1 MIYCPLFDI
10 VVVVVVA
17 DLGVANTAAV
27 VVVHVVIAF
36 VVY

>member
-10 VVVVVVA
+10 VVVA
-17 DLGVANTAAV
+17 DLGVANTV
-27 VVVHVVIAF
+27 VVVRVVIAF

>member
-10 VVVVVVA
+10 VVALVVA
-17 DLGVANTAAV
+17 DLGVANTV
-27 VVVHVVIAF
+27 VVVLVVTAF

>member
-10 VVVVVVA
+10 VVSVVVA
-17 DLGVANTAAV
+17 DLGVANT

>member
-10 VVVVVVA
+10 VVVVA
-17 DLGVANTAAV
+17 DLGVGNTATV

>member
-1 MIYCPLFDI
+1 MIYCPQFDI
-10 VVVVVVA
+10 VVVVA

-27 VVVHVVIAF
+27 VHVVIAF